1 MSEPRAIYE
10 VLIRGTEAGEIAG
23 AHVIYWEPD
32 GTDRNGTPRFALSN
46 AAPLHLADVEDT
58 LTDGLYA
65 AGAQFQRAQADLAA
79 AQAEIARLQARIA
92 ELTPAPPAAAD

>member
-1 MSEPRAIYE
+1 MARAIYE
-10 VLIRGTEAGEIAG
+10 VLIRGTEAGELAG

-32 GTDRNGTPRFALSN
+32 GTDREGNTRYALSP

-65 AGAQFQRAQADLAA
+65 AGAQFARAQADLAQ
-79 AQAEIARLQARIA
+79 AQAEIARLQARVA
-92 ELTPAPPAAAD
+92 ELESA